1 LEKSWQQFDEEAS
14 PTRDSCVAK
23 NATRR
28 AARPDPS
35 LRKERLFRMTIKLHH
50 YQNPGIRVRGMTKKK
65 AKAKSRAAAKNTAK
79 KKSSGKGKK
88 ELNPADVRKDI
99 AQMVDEQ
106 ATLMAQAVIDEGKKG
121 QLATVKYL
129 FEVAKIFPE
138 ATDGSQVS
146 ADEECLA
153 KTLMRRLDMPDEPIA
168 RDEEDAPAEKKPAVA
183 AGGDEEEGKNPGA
196 ETEAGEG
203 SGDSVVV

>member
-1 LEKSWQQFDEEAS
+1 
-14 PTRDSCVAK
+14 
-23 NATRR
+23 
-28 AARPDPS
+28 
-35 LRKERLFRMTIKLHH
+35 MI
-50 YQNPGIRVRGMTKKK
+50 KKK
-65 AKAKSRAAAKNTAK
+65 AKARTKSRTAATTAAK

-106 ATLMAQAVIDEGKKG
+106 ATLMAQAVINEGKKG

-138 ATDGSQVS
+138 ATDGSQAS

-168 RDEEDAPAEKKPAVA
+168 RDEEDAPVKAATAPEKKA
-183 AGGDEEEGKNPGA
+183 AEAADGDEDDGKNPSA
-196 ETEAGEG
+196 DAEAGEG
-203 SGDSVVV
+203 SGHAVTV